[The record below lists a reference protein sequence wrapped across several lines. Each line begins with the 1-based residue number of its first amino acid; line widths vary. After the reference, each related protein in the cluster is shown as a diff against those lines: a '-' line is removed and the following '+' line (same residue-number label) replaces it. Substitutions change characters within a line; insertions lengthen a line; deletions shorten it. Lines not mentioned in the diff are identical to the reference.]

1 VQLVLKILTGICAT
15 LPDLAD
21 LEPGVDDDKVEDDV
35 FEDVAAEDNDD
46 NMTDKTPDDSMTL
59 DEQDT
64 IDQISHQ
71 LG

>member
-1 VQLVLKILTGICAT
+1 VRLALEILTGICVT
-15 LPDLAD
+15 LPDLAN

-46 NMTDKTPDDSMTL
+46 NATDETPDDPMTL

-64 IDQISHQ
+64 ID
-71 LG
+71 